1 MSKLKLLCVYCSSS
15 STLDPE
21 YYAHADAV
29 GRAMAA
35 RGWGLV
41 YGGGK
46 AGLMGSVAQ
55 GVKRAGGTVV
65 GVIPDFM
72 KKREMAFL
80 EADELHTV
88 VTMAERKAM
97 MIARADAFLALPGG
111 VGTLEEIA
119 EVLTLRYL
127 AQIDKPVVFY
137 NQNGFYDDLLRF
149 FVRMR
154 QDRFRNEGMDGL
166 YAVADTVDAIWPHLE
181 TPHPY
186 KPERLWQ

>member
-15 STLDPE
+15 TRLDAA
-21 YYAHADAV
+21 YYAEAEAV
-29 GRAMAA
+29 GRGMAE

-65 GVIPDFM
+65 GVIPEFM
-72 KKREMAFL
+72 KRREMAYL

-166 YAVADTVDAIWPHLE
+166 YAVADTVAAIWPHLE
-181 TPHPY
+181 SPHTY
-186 KPERLWQ
+186 QPENLWR